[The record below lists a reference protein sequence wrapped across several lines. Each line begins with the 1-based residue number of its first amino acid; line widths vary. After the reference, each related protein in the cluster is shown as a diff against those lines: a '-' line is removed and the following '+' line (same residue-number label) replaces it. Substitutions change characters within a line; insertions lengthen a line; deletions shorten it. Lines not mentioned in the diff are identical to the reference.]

1 MSYYYNYQKSKTSI
15 LELEK
20 KQILLELES
29 KKMELVSKANFIMQ
43 RNEYLKNLNSK
54 VSEISSSKIKK
65 EISSIINSEKSY
77 QEFDK
82 IFTQVYPNFYENLKD
97 KHNLSQ
103 TYLRLVAYIK
113 MNQNNNEIATISG
126 ISLRTVETQRYRLS
140 KILNLKNDQDLNS
153 YITSL

>member
-1 MSYYYNYQKSKTSI
+1 M
-15 LELEK
+15 
-20 KQILLELES
+20 
-29 KKMELVSKANFIMQ
+29 
-43 RNEYLKNLNSK
+43 
-54 VSEISSSKIKK
+54 
-65 EISSIINSEKSY
+65 INSEKSY

-82 IFTQVYPNFYENLKD
+82 TFTQVYPNFYENLKN

-113 MNQNNNEIATISG
+113 MNQNNSEIATISG

-153 YITSL
+153 YITDL

>member
-1 MSYYYNYQKSKTSI
+1 M
-15 LELEK
+15 
-20 KQILLELES
+20 
-29 KKMELVSKANFIMQ
+29 
-43 RNEYLKNLNSK
+43 
-54 VSEISSSKIKK
+54 
-65 EISSIINSEKSY
+65 
-77 QEFDK
+77 DK

-113 MNQNNNEIATISG
+113 MNQNNNEIAIISG